1 MSETLLEVRDL
12 LVRAGSATLVSGVS
26 LDVSVGTIHG
36 IVGESGSGKSMTAS
50 AIAGLL
56 PHGVTAHGA
65 VLLNGT
71 DLSVLPATAARRAR
85 TEQIG
90 FVFQN
95 PRAAL
100 NPRIP
105 VGKQLW
111 EALTPRT
118 RASEAGSVRRA
129 LQLLD
134 EVGVPRAQERLSAY
148 PHELSGGL
156 AQRVVIAMALARD
169 PKLLIAD
176 EPTTALDA
184 TIQAQILDLIQTV
197 QRERDLGVIL
207 ITHDMGI
214 VRDRTD
220 DITVLADHT
229 IVEQG
234 RSSLILDRP
243 QRAKTRALIAG
254 ANLGDTFAVAPTTA
268 PEPPICEVI
277 AVGKTFESTVREGR
291 VAVAALDDVSV
302 RIQPG
307 RSLGIVGES
316 GSGKT
321 TLARL
326 LLGLEQQDS
335 GRVLFR
341 GENVSSLDRV
351 ASRHWRAAVQYVF
364 QDPWSSLNPH
374 LSVGASIAEPLR
386 GAGWSRAD
394 RERRVVEVMGEVALP
409 ADLGSRRP
417 AQLSGGQLQRAA
429 IARAL
434 ALRPRLLIADEPVAS
449 LDVTV
454 QSRIIALLERL
465 REEFGLTYVLI
476 SHDLR
481 VVRRLTHDVVVLR
494 DGKILERGSTEA
506 IFTNPQHAY
515 TKELLAAIPGAQP
528 PLAVSVAPALQPQ
541 E

>member
-1 MSETLLEVRDL
+1 MSEFLLEVRDL
-12 LVRAGSATLVSGVS
+12 DVTAGAATLVSGVS
-26 LDVSVGTIHG
+26 LALAAGTIHG

-56 PHGVTAHGA
+56 PHGVTSTGA
-65 VLLNGT
+65 ILLNGT
-71 DLSVLPATAARRAR
+71 DLSALSATAARRTR

-105 VGKQLW
+105 VGRQIG
-111 EALTPRT
+111 EALRPEV
-118 RASEAGSVRRA
+118 RADEAAAVGRA

-134 EVGVPRAQERLSAY
+134 EVGVPRAKERLAAY

-169 PKLLIAD
+169 PRLLIAD
-176 EPTTALDA
+176 EPTTALDS

-214 VRDRTD
+214 VQDRTD
-220 DITVLADHT
+220 EITVLADHAV
-229 IVEQG
+229 VEQG
-234 RSSLILDRP
+234 RTLGVLERP
-243 QRAKTRALIAG
+243 TQEKTRALIAG
-254 ANLGDTFAVAPTTA
+254 AHLGDEFAPAPPAAEGT
-268 PEPPICEVI
+268 PVFEVNG
-277 AVGKTFESTVREGR
+277 VSKRFESRLRDGHVRVNALRNVSIR
-291 VAVAALDDVSV
+291 VE
-302 RIQPG
+302 RG

-335 GRVLFR
+335 GEVLFE
-341 GENVSSLDRV
+341 GESVDSLSRT
-351 ASRHWRAAVQYVF
+351 ASRHRRAAVQYVF

-374 LSVGASIAEPLR
+374 LSIGTSIAEPLR
-386 GAGWSRAD
+386 GAGWNRTD
-394 RERRVVEVMGEVALP
+394 RGRRVAEVMHEVALP
-409 ADLGSRRP
+409 VELIARRP
-417 AQLSGGQLQRAA
+417 SQLSGGQLQRAA

-434 ALRPRLLIADEPVAS
+434 ALRPQLLIADEPVAS

-454 QSRIIALLERL
+454 QARVIAVLERL

-481 VVRRLTHDVVVLR
+481 VVRRLTHDLVVLR
-494 DGKILERGSTEA
+494 DGEVVERGTTQE
-506 IFTNPQHAY
+506 IFTAPKHDY
-515 TKELLAAIPGAQP
+515 TRELLDAIPGSP
-528 PLAVSVAPALQPQ
+528 HPLITVP
-541 E
+541 